1 MSVRTQ
7 QSDLLTHRERI
18 FVALRLSFERR
29 LHMAAQAMDLDFDV
43 DESDDEAPS
52 ELRFELRHF
61 KTGDDTEDTPVSY
74 WLEQGVTM

>member
-1 MSVRTQ
+1 MNLKPARFYGAEQAFSRGEDT
-7 QSDLLTHRERI
+7 I
-18 FVALRLSFERR
+18 
-29 LHMAAQAMDLDFDV
+29 MATQAMDFDV

-52 ELRFELRHF
+52 KLRFELRHF

>member
-1 MSVRTQ
+1 
-7 QSDLLTHRERI
+7 
-18 FVALRLSFERR
+18 
-29 LHMAAQAMDLDFDV
+29 MAAQAMDLDFDV